1 MNFKMFTGM
10 TNFTSDLERK
20 INEWMESIKNFEIID
35 MKINTIENTKEI
47 IIIFLYKEAKEQ

>member
-10 TNFTSDLERK
+10 TNFTSDLERR
-20 INEWMESIKNFEIID
+20 INGWMESIKNLEILD

-47 IIIFLYKEAKEQ
+47 IIIFLYKKVKEQ